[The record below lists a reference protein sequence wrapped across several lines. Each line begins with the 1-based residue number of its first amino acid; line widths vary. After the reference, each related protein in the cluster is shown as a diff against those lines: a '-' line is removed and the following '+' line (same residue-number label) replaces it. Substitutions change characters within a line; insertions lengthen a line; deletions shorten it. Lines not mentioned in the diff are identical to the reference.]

1 MIRQLSHLR
10 GSADI
15 IWLLGKS
22 TEEIH
27 TSTRAVHILLGE
39 LEAGLLVSECLG
51 QTALQAVSNRLLLG
65 PGIWDEEGVLVRCLF
80 SRQQTDSPEA
90 QGSAGS
96 AV

>member
-1 MIRQLSHLR
+1 MFR

-39 LEAGLLVSECLG
+39 LEAGLSVLAR
-51 QTALQAVSNRLLLG
+51 QPFRLSA
-65 PGIWDEEGVLVRCLF
+65 IAFC
-80 SRQQTDSPEA
+80 SA
-90 QGSAGS
+90 QGSATAAQCRLGGQ
-96 AV
+96 ADVLLEQLGPWHPVLAI